1 MILRCTEKLLALLG
15 VRPAS
20 LPAPDASDNDWY
32 ANLLWLDRRKC
43 LLLVHAGTLFP
54 VFVADVRKAALVPIG
69 DAIVRMVQDELR
81 EEHLSLDT
89 FGDLDPSAVVLATT
103 ASRMV
108 LGYMNEM
115 ARFCE
120 YAVFDAG
127 GLEQCNVRA
136 LNRGLRRELH
146 LSRQPPGYI
155 VPIELVRGR
164 QSGIVPS
171 ERRPR
176 LQVLP

>member
-1 MILRCTEKLLALLG
+1 
-15 VRPAS
+15 
-20 LPAPDASDNDWY
+20 LPAPEAGDNDWY

-43 LLLVHAGTLFP
+43 LLLVHAGTLCA

-69 DAIVRMVQDELR
+69 DAIVAAVQYELR
-81 EEHLSLDT
+81 EEDLPLDT
-89 FGDLDPSAVVLATT
+89 FGDLDPSAFVLAAT
-103 ASRMV
+103 ASRVV

-115 ARFCE
+115 ARFCD

-127 GLEQCNVRA
+127 GLEQCDIGA
-136 LNRGLRRELH
+136 LNRQLRRELH
-146 LSRQPPGYI
+146 LSPQPPGYLI
-155 VPIELVRGR
+155 PIELARGR

-176 LQVLP
+176 LRVLP